1 MTISMTQT
9 QLDQLRANRKI
20 KVNSS
25 RKKRTALL
33 TEKSKGKM
41 FKKFDKDHEPETTVS
56 NDVNIDV
63 HVKMNDS
70 YMRTGLY
77 VPRKE

>member
-9 QLDQLRANRKI
+9 ELDKLRANRKI

-25 RKKRTALL
+25 RKKRTSLL

-56 NDVNIDV
+56 NDVNIDE

-77 VPRKE
+77 VPRKK